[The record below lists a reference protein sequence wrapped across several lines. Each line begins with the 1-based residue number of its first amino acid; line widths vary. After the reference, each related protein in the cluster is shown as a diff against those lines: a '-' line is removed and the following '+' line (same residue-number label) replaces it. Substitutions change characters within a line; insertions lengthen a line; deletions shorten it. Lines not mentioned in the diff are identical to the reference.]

1 MEKLANKQIIEASS
15 LFLDLSEDLI
25 NKIDLY
31 LSNSD
36 LSKRQQSDLLKI
48 MEQIYS
54 EGYITSIIE

>member
-36 LSKRQQSDLLKI
+36 LSKRQQTELLKL

-54 EGYITSIIE
+54 EVYTNSIIE

>member
-48 MEQIYS
+48 M
-54 EGYITSIIE
+54 

>member
-1 MEKLANKQIIEASS
+1 MEKLANKQVIEASS